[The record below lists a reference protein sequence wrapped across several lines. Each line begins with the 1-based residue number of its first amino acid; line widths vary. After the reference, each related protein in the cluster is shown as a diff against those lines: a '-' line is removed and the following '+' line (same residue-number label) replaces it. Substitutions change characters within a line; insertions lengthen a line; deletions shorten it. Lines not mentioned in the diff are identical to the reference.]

1 MLRSQVNGKLA
12 VDAEMEF
19 AAFTVN
25 TAMFIFKTSRAY
37 IRLFKSIMAFVL
49 IIALMNI
56 ATIRQ
61 PLLFITILH
70 WI

>member
-12 VDAEMEF
+12 VHAEMEF

-37 IRLFKSIMAFVL
+37 TVYSYLNQLWPLF
-49 IIALMNI
+49 
-56 ATIRQ
+56 
-61 PLLFITILH
+61 
-70 WI
+70 W

>member
-12 VDAEMEF
+12 VHAEMKM
-19 AAFTVN
+19 N
-25 TAMFIFKTSRAY
+25 TAMFIFKTNSAY

-49 IIALMNI
+49 IIALMYI
-56 ATIRQ
+56 ETIRQ

-70 WI
+70 WM